1 MEKIIEDKKPIIAPQ
16 EAPKAK
22 VNKNKKKIINFLS
35 IFGIILSL
43 IILFLFFFAFAPGK
57 KLYDQITYAKDD
69 LNTLKQS
76 ISTKDID
83 KVKIDIELLQKRLI
97 IVENRYQKLSL
108 IGSFPY
114 INQFYQDGKIAI
126 NIGKEAIQTGKI
138 IIDAIEPYK
147 DFLGLQGSVTETDET
162 AEDRITFLTESIEG
176 IIPHLDT
183 ISTKIENI
191 DNYLNQV
198 DVDKYP
204 QEFQSIEIKNNIL
217 KAKEM
222 VAEIHKLVR
231 DGQPILKEI
240 PWLLGKGEERTY
252 LMIFQNDAELRPT
265 GGFWT
270 AYGTL
275 QIKDGKI
282 TPGVSNDIYSLDA
295 KLNSR
300 IPAPRPIKEYHID
313 VPYFHL
319 RDMNISPD
327 FPTSAQIFLENYR
340 KVIGKNAK
348 VDAIIALD
356 TQVLVDIVEVL
367 GKVGVAG
374 YGNFT
379 AEPDK
384 RCDGCPQIIYQL
396 QWISTRPRDYIEV
409 NRKGFLGPLMNSLL
423 SNSMNSG
430 KDKIPLLMQKLFDN
444 LNQKH
449 IMLYFPD
456 QELQK
461 AAELAN
467 LAGKINNVDN
477 NTDYLHLN
485 DANMSSA
492 KTNIFLHQKI
502 KHEITNKNNQVNHK
516 ITVTYI
522 NPSRAS
528 NCNLE
533 KGDLCLNAPKY
544 RNWFRFFVPKDSK
557 LIKMTGSEV
566 EPVLYEELDKQVFE
580 GFYGDKFPLYAK
592 SSLRTTIEY
601 TSSVPPSSDYSL
613 LLQKQPGTKAVEY
626 ELIVNG
632 KTYDTFSWVADKI
645 IKLSL

>member
-1 MEKIIEDKKPIIAPQ
+1 MLKKSETPSTETSPVIKK
-16 EAPKAK
+16 PKAK
-22 VNKNKKKIINFLS
+22 KIKKILVNFFS
-35 IFGIILSL
+35 IFFIFISILAV
-43 IILFLFFFAFAPGK
+43 FLFFFVFAPGK
-57 KLYDQITYAKDD
+57 KLYDQILFAKSDAKA
-69 LNTLKQS
+69 LQES
-76 ISTKDID
+76 ISQKNINQ
-83 KVKIDIELLQKRLI
+83 VKIDLDQVKNRLYLIENK
-97 IVENRYQKLSL
+97 YQKLSF

-114 INQFYQDGKIAI
+114 IKNFYQDGKIAI
-126 NIGKEAIQTGKI
+126 NIAKEAIETGKI
-138 IIDAIEPYK
+138 LITAIEPYQ
-147 DFLGLQGSVTETDET
+147 DFLGLQGTATDSEET
-162 AEDRITFLTESIEG
+162 AQDRITFLTESIES

-183 ISTKIENI
+183 IEIKINNI
-191 DNYLNQV
+191 DKYLNQINPSR
-198 DVDKYP
+198 YP
-204 QEFQSIEIKNNIL
+204 EEIRSIPIRSNIL

-231 DGQPILKEI
+231 DGQPILKQT
-240 PWLLGKGEERTY
+240 PWLLGKDQERTY
-252 LMIFQNDAELRPT
+252 LMIFQNNAELRPT

-270 AYGTL
+270 AYG
-275 QIKDGKI
+275 IIKVKDGKI
-282 TPGVSNDIYSLDA
+282 TPGISDDIYSLDA

-340 KVIGKNAK
+340 KVVGKNAQ
-348 VDAIIALD
+348 VDGVIALD

-367 GKVGVAG
+367 GKVGVSG

-423 SNSMNSG
+423 SNAMSSE
-430 KDKIPLLMQKLFDN
+430 KEKIPLLMQKLFDN

-449 IMLYFPD
+449 IMFYFP
-456 QELQK
+456 QEELQQ

-467 LAGKINNVDN
+467 LAGKINETDT
-477 NTDYLHLN
+477 NTDYLHLS

-492 KTNIFLHQKI
+492 KTNIFLFQKI
-502 KHEITNKNNQVNHK
+502 KHEINSKNNKVEHK

-544 RNWFRFFVPKDSK
+544 RNWFRFFVPTGSE

-566 EPVLYEELDKQVFE
+566 EPVLYEELGKQVFE
-580 GFYGDKFPLYAK
+580 GFYGDKFPLFAK
-592 SSLRTTIEY
+592 SSLRTSIEY
-601 TSSVPPSSDYSL
+601 ISSVPPSSNYSI
-613 LLQKQPGTKAVEY
+613 LLQKQAGTKPVEY

-632 KTYDTFSWVADKI
+632 KTYDKFSWIADKTI
-645 IKLSL
+645 RLPL